1 MHKADKEAVV
11 AELVEQLRNAESL
24 IVADYRGL
32 TNANLETLRGRLR
45 EHGARFSIVKNT
57 LARRAAEAA
66 GTEPLLAL
74 LEGPSAIA
82 FIRSGGDAVAVAKA
96 LSDSARETKI
106 LTLRGGLLEGV
117 PISGAD
123 VESLA
128 KLPPLDVLRSQVVG
142 VIIAPLTQ
150 LLGLLSAPLRDMVGL
165 IDARI
170 AQLGGDEPAEAPT
183 ATVEEVFADAP
194 AEGALVKEAEVEG
207 SVDEAPEAPEVHV
220 EETQSSNETKEEE

>member
-1 MHKADKEAVV
+1 MHRADKEAAV
-11 AELVEQLRNAESL
+11 ADLVEQLQNAESL

-32 TNANLETLRGRLR
+32 TNANLEVLRGRLR
-45 EHGARFSIVKNT
+45 EHGARFSVVKNT

-66 GTEPLLAL
+66 GAEPLLAL

-82 FIRSGGDAVAVAKA
+82 FVRSGGDAVAVAKA

-106 LTLRGGLLEGV
+106 LTIRGGVLEGV

-128 KLPPLDVLRSQVVG
+128 KLPPMDVLRSQVVG

-150 LLGLLSAPLRDMVGL
+150 LLGLLSAPLRDLVGL

-170 AQLGGDEPAEAPT
+170 AQLGDDESASVAAVPEEVVENVVAEAP
-183 ATVEEVFADAP
+183 AEDVKGQAEEIDV
-194 AEGALVKEAEVEG
+194 
-207 SVDEAPEAPEVHV
+207 
-220 EETQSSNETKEEE
+220 NETEDATESKEEE

>member
-1 MHKADKEAVV
+1 MQKAEKEAVV
-11 AELVEQLRNAESL
+11 AELVEQLRDAESL

-32 TNANLETLRGRLR
+32 TNANLETLRSRLR
-45 EHGARFSIVKNT
+45 EHGARFSVVKNT
-57 LARRAAEAA
+57 LARRAAETA
-66 GTEPLLAL
+66 GAEPLLAL

-82 FIRSGGDAVAVAKA
+82 FVKSGGDAIAVAKA

-106 LTLRGGLLEGV
+106 LVLRGGVLEGV

-142 VIIAPLTQ
+142 VIVAPLTQ
-150 LLGLLSAPLRDMVGL
+150 LLGLLSAPLRDLVGL

-170 AQLGGDEPAEAPT
+170 AQLEGDGGPATQAE
-183 ATVEEVFADAP
+183 TVEDAGADAP
-194 AEGALVKEAEVEG
+194 VEETEVAG
-207 SVDEAPEAPEVHV
+207 SVDEAPEAPEAEV
-220 EETQSSNETKEEE
+220 EETQGSDETSSNETKEEE

>member
-11 AELVEQLRNAESL
+11 ADLVDQLRTAESL

-32 TNANLETLRGRLR
+32 TNAKLETLRDRLR
-45 EHGARFSIVKNT
+45 EHGARFSVVKNT
-57 LARRAAEAA
+57 LARRAAETA
-66 GTEPLLAL
+66 GAEPLLAL

-82 FIRSGGDAVAVAKA
+82 FIKSGGDAVAVAKA

-106 LTLRGGLLEGV
+106 LTLRGGVLEGV
-117 PISGAD
+117 PITGED

-150 LLGLLSAPLRDMVGL
+150 LLGLLSAPLSDLVGL

-170 AQLGGDEPAEAPT
+170 AQLEAGGDTTGAAAAPAVVVEEVVAEAP
-183 ATVEEVFADAP
+183 AEEAAAEEADPP
-194 AEGALVKEAEVEG
+194 A
-207 SVDEAPEAPEVHV
+207 DEIEDVN
-220 EETQSSNETKEEE
+220 ETEDANETKEEE